1 MQNELDAYFEHLRS
15 ARQLSGHSLD
25 GYRRDLNKLLTYCE
39 RENIAEWNALQ
50 GRHLRQLVG
59 ELHRQGPSRRSVDR
73 LLASVRGLYRYLN
86 QEGPCL
92 PDPATGLNRKSAV
105 GGKRV
110 G

>member
-50 GRHLRQLVG
+50 GANWSASCIARASPAAAWRACS
-59 ELHRQGPSRRSVDR
+59 HRCA
-73 LLASVRGLYRYLN
+73 AST
-86 QEGPCL
+86 
-92 PDPATGLNRKSAV
+92 AT
-105 GGKRV
+105 
-110 G
+110 